1 MVATLLLLLFIGP
14 NGTGPADAQ
23 ENPFA
28 IHEGIKQFLDKN
40 INRGAE
46 PLQEL
51 QNLVDLVFEK
61 NALHFGY
68 QPVTRTASETFD
80 NHGGNCVSFAFLLI
94 GMSRYLGLDAR
105 FRETDMD
112 PLWSL
117 SGAIPRL
124 DGHVDVAVRIGAQE
138 YIVDLLPTVNA
149 IRIGGRTVSDQRA
162 IAHFWNN
169 RGAERLGVNDY
180 EEAMACFRKALE
192 SDPKASFVWANIGAT
207 QSILGNEEEA
217 VRSYKQALRISKNDL
232 VAMSNLSALYER
244 NGRIEDARQYQAK
257 IRTFEEKNPYYH
269 FALGLQDYQSGHYAE
284 SVNQLRIASKLHPT
298 DPNFYLAMARG
309 YARLGDLKRAG
320 QTIELALKHAPDEAS
335 KARYNRKL
343 EWLAEQATRR

>member
-1 MVATLLLLLFIGP
+1 MVATIILLLFIGP

-28 IHEGIKQFLDKN
+28 INEGIKQFLDKN
-40 INRGAE
+40 INHGAE

-51 QNLVDLVFEK
+51 QNLVNLVFEK
-61 NALHFGY
+61 NALHFMY

-94 GMSRYLGLDAR
+94 GMSRHLGLDAR

-117 SGAIPRL
+117 SGTIPRL

-138 YIVDLLPTVNA
+138 YIVDLLPAVNA
-149 IRIGGRTVSDQRA
+149 IRIGGRTVTDRRA

-169 RGAERLGVNDY
+169 RGAEKLGANEY
-180 EEAMACFRKALE
+180 EQAMACFHKALE
-192 SDPKASFVWANIGAT
+192 SDPKASFVWDNIGVT

-217 VRSYKQALRISKNDL
+217 VHSYKQALRISKDDL

-244 NGRIEDARQYQAK
+244 NGRINEARQYQAK
-257 IRTFEEKNPYYH
+257 IRSFEEKNPYYH
-269 FALGLQDYQSGHYAE
+269 FALGLQAYQAGHYAE
-284 SVNQLRIASKLHPT
+284 SVNQLRIASKLQSSDPT
-298 DPNFYLAMARG
+298 FYLAMAKG
-309 YARLGDLKRAG
+309 YVRLGDLKRAG
-320 QTIELALKHAPDEAS
+320 QSIELALKHAPDEDS
-335 KARYNRKL
+335 RARYNRKL
-343 EWLAEQATRR
+343 EWLAAQAIQR